1 MKINMRTARIAFGA
15 ATVAAALVFA
25 IDGGV
30 AQQAKIDVPAT
41 TRVMNAIFSK
51 APDAWKA
58 KIVQDETQKACTEY
72 RNQPPAEVATAIL
85 EREKKNVVL
94 PADGKY
100 LGDWKAGERLAQS
113 GYGGRHTDNPQLPVG
128 GNCYACHQLSK
139 TELSFGT
146 MGPSLLEYGKARR
159 FREAAAK
166 DAYIKI
172 YNAQAVFPCS
182 NMPRLGHNKHL
193 TEQQIKDIVALLF
206 DPESPVNK

>member
-1 MKINMRTARIAFGA
+1 MRKQW
-15 ATVAAALVFA
+15 FA
-25 IDGGV
+25 ILAAGAVAVTAWVGDAP
-30 AQQAKIDVPAT
+30 AQQTKIDIGPT
-41 TRVMNAIFSK
+41 TKVMNDIFAK
-51 APDAWKA
+51 APEAWRA
-58 KIVQDETQKACTEY
+58 KIVQDETQKACSIY
-72 RNQPPAEVATAIL
+72 RNNPPPEVAKQIT
-85 EREKKNVVL
+85 EREQKNVVL

-100 LGDWKAGERLAQS
+100 IGNWKAGERLAQS
-113 GYGGRHTDNPQLPVG
+113 GFGGRHTDDPKREMG

-139 TELSFGT
+139 SEVSFGT
-146 MGPSLLEYGKARR
+146 MGPSLLEYGKIRKYR
-159 FREAAAK
+159 TEDAK